1 MPMLS
6 TFGGGS
12 VRGFRSG
19 GAVAADPG
27 EAIFTTTGSH
37 SWTVPAGVSEI
48 CVVCVGGGGTAGR
61 WGPEYAGEDGLDS
74 YIRIGG
80 TDVVVAGGGSGSPRP
95 TGNNTSIYA
104 DGGTY
109 SIAGGYASSSGG
121 GDGGRAQYEGAGGGA
136 GGYAGKGGFTGTSYS
151 SIAYNAVAYPVTN
164 SGAAAGANRYAGGGG
179 VGIYGK
185 GSDGGIGNVD
195 GNYKAGDGGS
205 GGSSGNTYNQTPAFL
220 GGGYGGGSGTYWS
233 YPAGGG
239 GGALAWANGI
249 SVTAGSTITVYVGAG
264 GDAQTLRNY
273 GSPGNGPGDGGNGA
287 VRILWGD
294 GRAFPSTDV
303 NSDYDATTY

>member
-19 GAVAADPG
+19 AAFVADPG

-37 SWTVPAGVSEI
+37 SWTVPDGVSEI

-61 WGPEYAGEDGLDS
+61 WGPQYAGIDGGDS
-74 YIRIGG
+74 YINIGG
-80 TDVVVAGGGSGSPRP
+80 TDVVVAGGGNGSPQA
-95 TGNNTSIYA
+95 TGNYTSIYA

-109 SIAGGYASSSGG
+109 SITSGYASSSGG
-121 GDGGRAQYEGAGGGA
+121 GDGGRGQYEGAGAGA
-136 GGYAGKGGFTGTSYS
+136 GGYSGKGGFTGTSYS
-151 SIAYNAVAYPVTN
+151 NIAASSVANPITN
-164 SGAAAGANRYAGGGG
+164 SGAAAGANRYAAGGG

-185 GSDGGIGNVD
+185 GSDGGTGNTD
-195 GNYKAGDGGS
+195 NNYRAGGGGS
-205 GGSSGNTYNQTPAFL
+205 GGTSGNTYSNTPAFK
-220 GGGYGGGSGTYWS
+220 GGQYGGGSGTYWS

-264 GDAQTLRNY
+264 GDASTLRAY
-273 GSPGNGPGDGGNGA
+273 GSPDNGPGDGGNGA

-303 NSDYDATTY
+303 SSDYNATTY